1 MEGRTAE
8 RGRERCWTG
17 RGEGRRTCGRRP
29 WEGPIE
35 MLFFLFLSVVSE
47 VDWGE
52 AYGELSES
60 DAAIRISQS
69 TANDFLLP
77 ANLQH
82 TIL

>member
-1 MEGRTAE
+1 M
-8 RGRERCWTG
+8 
-17 RGEGRRTCGRRP
+17 
-29 WEGPIE
+29 
-35 MLFFLFLSVVSE
+35 FSFLFLSVVSE

-52 AYGELSES
+52 AYGALSES
-60 DAAIRISQS
+60 DAAIRISQP